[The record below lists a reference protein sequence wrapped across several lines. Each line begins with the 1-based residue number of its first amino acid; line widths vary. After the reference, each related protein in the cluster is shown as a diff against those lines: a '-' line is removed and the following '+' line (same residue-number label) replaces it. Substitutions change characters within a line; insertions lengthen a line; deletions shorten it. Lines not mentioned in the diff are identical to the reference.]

1 MGLALGVAA
10 ASGVRGQGLSQ
21 DSLADLLIAVAG
33 QPFVQVRAGGLLRG
47 HKLDGG
53 AFRDDARG
61 VRTQLDQRLHE
72 RTLLLVAAA
81 GRVLAQPEGEAV
93 HLCKADPV
101 LDVVV
106 LEQVHPGHDPEDS
119 GAGRMSR
126 SRFVLVN
133 DELVLRE
140 QDAGGRLVRPAA
152 EGVVHAVPEETLL
165 VAVPDLPDHD
175 PAAVISPHD
184 LRDGDPFSDGV
195 QQVRLDVLHAF
206 DPVELI
212 LYELRDLLVP
222 RLVAEGGDLE
232 VQARDRVLPG
242 LELAEQ
248 VGIVLLHLLKQLH
261 LPHDVAR
268 VGLPED
274 LRQTDRGQAVG
285 WVFAVF
291 VLDPGDCQLP
301 RLRPGER
308 RGLRPAVASAH
319 VTASSMRLCAVW

>member
-1 MGLALGVAA
+1 M
-10 ASGVRGQGLSQ
+10 
-21 DSLADLLIAVAG
+21 AV
-33 QPFVQVRAGGLLRG
+33 F
-47 HKLDGG
+47 
-53 AFRDDARG
+53 
-61 VRTQLDQRLHE
+61 
-72 RTLLLVAAA
+72 
-81 GRVLAQPEGEAV
+81 
-93 HLCKADPV
+93 
-101 LDVVV
+101 
-106 LEQVHPGHDPEDS
+106 
-119 GAGRMSR
+119 
-126 SRFVLVN
+126 
-133 DELVLRE
+133 
-140 QDAGGRLVRPAA
+140 
-152 EGVVHAVPEETLL
+152 
-165 VAVPDLPDHD
+165 DLPDHD
-175 PAAVISPHD
+175 PAAVISPQD

-206 DPVELI
+206 DPVELR
-212 LYELRDLLVP
+212 LHKLRDLLVP

-248 VGIVLLHLLKQLH
+248 VGVVLLHLLEQLH

-274 LRQTDRGQAVG
+274 LRQTDRGQPVG

-308 RGLRPAVASAH
+308 RGLRPALASAH

>member
-1 MGLALGVAA
+1 M
-10 ASGVRGQGLSQ
+10 
-21 DSLADLLIAVAG
+21 AG
-33 QPFVQVRAGGLLRG
+33 
-47 HKLDGG
+47 
-53 AFRDDARG
+53 
-61 VRTQLDQRLHE
+61 
-72 RTLLLVAAA
+72 
-81 GRVLAQPEGEAV
+81 
-93 HLCKADPV
+93 
-101 LDVVV
+101 
-106 LEQVHPGHDPEDS
+106 
-119 GAGRMSR
+119 
-126 SRFVLVN
+126 
-133 DELVLRE
+133 
-140 QDAGGRLVRPAA
+140 
-152 EGVVHAVPEETLL
+152 
-165 VAVPDLPDHD
+165 PDLPDHD

-308 RGLRPAVASAH
+308 RGLRPALVSAH